1 MIHHWVGGGG
11 GWGGGG
17 GDQWG
22 NWVYK
27 KPYID
32 LLGYMAMIWE
42 WNDCNLLGILN

>member
-11 GWGGGG
+11 GWGEGG

-32 LLGYMAMIWE
+32 LLGYMIWE